1 MYPWVIDTSVIYHH
15 TRGPP
20 YKASLKW
27 LVQKWLSKEIQK
39 PSKTADGLQIVG
51 HNSEEDA
58 RAAVELVKLK
68 MAKGPTFGEF
78 ATDMESIFERLGM
91 ADPKKRTAIVD
102 HGNPAQWHGAK
113 ADTAVA
119 CKTDDEVR
127 TIRSLSLGDTDT
139 VIPRSSW
146 ASGTMSS
153 ITNSSLQ
160 DCWTPRM
167 LWNASA
173 ARWPQT

>member
-1 MYPWVIDTSVIYHH
+1 MHPWVIDTSVIYHH

-27 LVQKWLSKEIQK
+27 LAQKWLSKEIQK

-78 ATDMESIFERLGM
+78 ATDMESIFERLAM

-127 TIRSLSLGDTDT
+127 TTESLPQACDTDT
-139 VIPRSSW
+139 SISRSW
-146 ASGTMSS
+146 RASGTMSS

-160 DCWTPRM
+160 GCWIPRM
-167 LWNASA
+167 L
-173 ARWPQT
+173 